1 MRNVIPCGRGVTAAF
16 PAIVALVA
24 SASVAGAQGRTEVT
38 LSDSAA
44 TPENLTSSRDGA
56 VYFGSM
62 ATGTIYRAA
71 PGSARAEPWILASAA
86 GLTNV
91 LGVLADDRTNTLW
104 VCQNAA
110 GGRGGAPV
118 TGQTALRS
126 FDLRSGAPKGTY
138 PFPPNAGFCNDIAVA
153 ADGAVYASESY
164 RGRVHRL
171 KPGAAALEVWA
182 SDSAMNVIDGLAF
195 LADGALYVNTFD
207 TGRLF
212 RIPVNADGSAGALV
226 PIETSLPLTRP
237 DGLRTAGPRTL
248 IQAEQGG
255 RVAELTIDGNRAA
268 VRVLR
273 DRLSRAAGVTLVGD
287 TALVLVFDTRK
298 AVAVP
303 YRAAS
308 AGGPVGAPRGAAPI
322 PVRKTPVSPAEQALL
337 ELSRTKWRWMAE
349 KKADTLA
356 ALFHEDAV
364 FVHMGGAWGT
374 AREVEIIRSG
384 GIHYKHAEIFE
395 ASARVIGNT
404 GIVLNRI
411 RLDAVV
417 AGNEVSN
424 PFMVTEIYVRQGA
437 AWKLGSLSFTRLTQ

>member
-1 MRNVIPCGRGVTAAF
+1 MRNAIRVGCAVTA
-16 PAIVALVA
+16 AIVALAA
-24 SASVAGAQGRTEVT
+24 SAAVAGAQGRSEVT
-38 LSDSAA
+38 LTDTAA
-44 TPENLTSSRDGA
+44 TPENLTSSRDGTL
-56 VYFGSM
+56 YFGSM

-71 PGSARAEPWILASAA
+71 PGAARAVPWILAPAV

-91 LGVLADDRTNTLW
+91 LGVLAHDQSNTLW

-110 GGRGGAPV
+110 GGRGGVAA
-118 TGQTALRS
+118 TGRTALRS

-138 PFPPNAGFCNDIAVA
+138 PFPADAGFCNDIAVA
-153 ADGAVYASESY
+153 ADGVVYASESY

-171 KPGAAALEVWA
+171 RPGAAALEVWA
-182 SDSAMNVIDGLAF
+182 SDTAMNVIDGLAF
-195 LADGALYVNTFD
+195 LADGALYVNTFN

-212 RIPVNADGSAGALV
+212 RIPVNSDGTAGALV

-237 DGLRTAGPRTL
+237 DGLRPAGTRTL
-248 IQAEQGG
+248 LQAEQGG

-273 DRLSRAAGVTLVGD
+273 DGLSRAAGVTLVGD
-287 TALVLVFDTRK
+287 TAFVQIFDARK
-298 AVAVP
+298 AIAVP

-308 AGGPVGAPRGAAPI
+308 AGAQTDAQRGAPPI
-322 PVRKTPVSPAEQALL
+322 PVRKSTVSPEEQALL
-337 ELSRTKWRWMAE
+337 DLSRTKWRWMAE

-356 ALFHEDAV
+356 ALFHDDAV

-374 AREVEIIRSG
+374 TQEVQIIRSG

-395 ASARVIGNT
+395 ASARIIGNT

-417 AGNEVSN
+417 GGNEVSN
-424 PFMVTEIYVRQGA
+424 PFLVTETYVREGGR
-437 AWKLGSLSFTRLTQ
+437 WKLGSLAFTRLLQ